1 MEIVGGFLL
10 KIVFCKTG
18 AFTDKLAPA
27 STHTL
32 QRVVDACMARQ
43 ASF

>member
-1 MEIVGGFLL
+1 MEIVGGFIL

-27 STHTL
+27 KLSP
-32 QRVVDACMARQ
+32 AA
-43 ASF
+43 ASG